1 MSIYKFMFL
10 LRILVFVIIL
20 LLAYPF
26 ISNITNKAMDKFGI
40 GRQINSISNQA
51 KKKIKDLK
59 D

>member
-1 MSIYKFMFL
+1 MFL

-26 ISNITNKAMDKFGI
+26 ISNITNKAMDKVGI
-40 GRQINSISNQA
+40 SKQINNISNQT
-51 KKKIKDLK
+51 KKKIKQLK

>member
-1 MSIYKFMFL
+1 MFL

-26 ISNITNKAMDKFGI
+26 VSNIANKTMDKVGI
-40 GRQINSISNQA
+40 SKQIKNISSET
-51 KKKIKDLK
+51 KKKIKQLK

>member
-1 MSIYKFMFL
+1 MFL